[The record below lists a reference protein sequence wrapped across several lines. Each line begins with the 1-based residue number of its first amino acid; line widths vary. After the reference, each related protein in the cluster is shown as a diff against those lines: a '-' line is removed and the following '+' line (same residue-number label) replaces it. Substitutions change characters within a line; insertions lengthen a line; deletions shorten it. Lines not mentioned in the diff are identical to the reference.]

1 VSADARWNRDSLR
14 ELVAGRTVYLR
25 DASAGEVPAPAWLV
39 AASEGEGDRESARA
53 VDLTHPE
60 DRAAL
65 VASFVES
72 TERPGEIVEFR
83 SRSFVDGEWRHLE
96 CRWLNL
102 LGHPE
107 VDALLCVAE
116 TVDGPPIDAPPP
128 GDAGDHDDVAWMMLE
143 FEGSGTISSAKGR
156 VADLLVHPPSALIGQ
171 NITGFID
178 GASTADSVALWMDLV
193 ATPGATATSRRRW
206 IRADGERIWLE
217 ASYLNQ
223 GTDDA
228 PSILAIVWDITRRM
242 ADERELT
249 DKRAELEA
257 LAADFRLLADE
268 VPAAVFRCD
277 ASGAVQFHNARWAE
291 LVDGEGVG
299 RRVHDVVI
307 EADRPALDAAL
318 AAVTYGIQDRAILEV
333 RSVDGERA
341 WNIQLRS
348 VAAGTGERRAVVGS
362 LDDVTD
368 TVTLRR
374 RAERDALTGLLN
386 RAAMAEQLAS
396 VLADGEGSAVVLF
409 IDMDGFKVVND
420 EHGHAVGDLVL
431 IETARR
437 LERAVRPS
445 DVVVRFGGDEFVVI
459 CRSVDEAGAD
469 AVVGRIEELLRLPVE
484 LPEGSW
490 VPDASIGVAR
500 PEPDDDVDSL
510 LHRADL
516 AMFETKRVRP
526 RRAGDQ
532 LPVADPRAGR
542 TQSSE

>member
-1 VSADARWNRDSLR
+1 VSADARWDRDSLR

-39 AASEGEGDRESARA
+39 AASDGEGDRESARA
-53 VDLTHPE
+53 VDLTHPD

-72 TERPGEIVEFR
+72 TQRPGEIVEFR
-83 SRSFVDGEWRHLE
+83 TRSFVDGEWRHLE
-96 CRWLNL
+96 GRWLNL

-107 VDALLCVAE
+107 IDALLCVAE
-116 TVDGPPIDAPPP
+116 PVDGPPIDAPPP
-128 GDAGDHDDVAWMMLE
+128 GEAGDHDDVAWMMLE
-143 FEGSGTISSAKGR
+143 FADSGTISSARGR
-156 VADLLVHPPSALIGQ
+156 VSDLLGVTDAEIVGR
-171 NITGFID
+171 NITSLID
-178 GASTADSVALWMDLV
+178 GASTPDSVALWADLV
-193 ATPGATATSRRRW
+193 RAPGATATSRRRW

-223 GTDDA
+223 GTDGE
-228 PSILAIVWDITRRM
+228 PSIFAIVWDITRRM
-242 ADERELT
+242 AEEQELA

-277 ASGAVQFHNARWAE
+277 GSGAVQFHNARWAE
-291 LVDGEGVG
+291 LVEGEGVG
-299 RRVHDVVI
+299 RRVHNVVI

-318 AAVTYGIQDRAILEV
+318 AAVTYGIQDRAILEL

-386 RAAMAEQLAS
+386 RAALPEQLAT
-396 VLADGEGSAVVLF
+396 VLADGEGSAVILF

-420 EHGHAVGDLVL
+420 AHGHAVGDLVL
-431 IETARR
+431 VETARR

-459 CRSVDEAGAD
+459 CRSVDETGAD
-469 AVVGRIEELLRLPVE
+469 AVVSRIEELLRLPVV

-516 AMFETKRVRP
+516 AMFDAKRVRP
-526 RRAGDQ
+526 RRSGDH
-532 LPVADPRAGR
+532 PPAADSRAGR
-542 TQSSE
+542 THSSE